1 MAMNKLSAFID
12 AAAVALASVL
22 LTLLVMLST
31 REVHPMT
38 IQSEAEKPGAVTAA
52 DEQPEIQFND
62 VREIQLAQEELD
74 CLALAVYHESRNQP
88 ILGQMATAT
97 VVLNRAKSSGFPDR
111 ICGVIKDGGSTA
123 PCQFSWYCDG
133 KPDTPYET
141 RPWRTAKA
149 VAEFV
154 LDHREVDMLNGADHF
169 HDTSISPPAWTA
181 RMTRVARIGDTV
193 YYASR
198 RQDGS

>member
-1 MAMNKLSAFID
+1 MAASKLQAAFYSTMTGAAFAMLMFYVISD
-12 AAAVALASVL
+12 ASPSSIATEEEAAV
-22 LTLLVMLST
+22 
-31 REVHPMT
+31 
-38 IQSEAEKPGAVTAA
+38 VTV
-52 DEQPEIQFND
+52 EQPVVQFNNE
-62 VREIQLAQEELD
+62 RELQLAQEELE

-88 ILGQMATAT
+88 ILGQMATAS
-97 VVLNRAKSSGFPDR
+97 VVLNRAKSSGFPDQ
-111 ICGVIKDGGSTA
+111 ICGVIKDGGSVA

-133 KPDTPYET
+133 KPDTPYEIA
-141 RPWRTAKA
+141 PWRTAKA

-169 HDTSISPPAWTA
+169 HDTSIDPPGWAS
-181 RMTRVARIGDTV
+181 RMTRVARIGDTI

>member
-1 MAMNKLSAFID
+1 MAMSKLAALFD
-12 AAAVALASVL
+12 AAVVALASIGL
-22 LTLLVMLST
+22 ALVFIFAT
-31 REVHPMT
+31 RNVHPM
-38 IQSEAEKPGAVTAA
+38 SPPDEVAEI
-52 DEQPEIQFND
+52 EQPAIEFND
-62 VREIQLAQEELD
+62 VREIELAAEELE

-88 ILGQMATAT
+88 ILGQMATAS
-97 VVLNRAKSSGFPDR
+97 VVLNRAKSSGFPDQ
-111 ICGVIKDGGSTA
+111 ICGVIKDGGSVA

-133 KPDTPYET
+133 KPDTPYEIA
-141 RPWRTAKA
+141 PWRTAKA

-169 HDTSISPPAWTA
+169 HDTSIDPPGWAS
-181 RMTRVARIGDTV
+181 RMTRVARIGDTI

>member
-1 MAMNKLSAFID
+1 MAVNTLRTFYGTM
-12 AAAVALASVL
+12 
-22 LTLLVMLST
+22 LTLYFIAFAMMMLYFSTDARPAGLPPKEEAPLV
-31 REVHPMT
+31 
-38 IQSEAEKPGAVTAA
+38 A
-52 DEQPEIQFND
+52 EQPVVQFND
-62 VREIQLAQEELD
+62 ERELQLAAEELD

-97 VVLNRAKSSGFPDR
+97 VVLNRAKSAGFPDR
-111 ICGVIKDGGSTA
+111 ICGVIKDGGVTA

-133 KPDTPYET
+133 KPDTPYEVG
-141 RPWRTAKA
+141 PWRTAKA

-169 HDTSISPPAWTA
+169 HDTSIDPPSWAA
-181 RMTRVARIGDTV
+181 QMSRVARIGDTI

-198 RQDGS
+198 RQDGT